1 MDKALD
7 RVSPYK
13 RARILSGEDSLP
25 AGDQWKKSGLF
36 TKTFSKEKRESIQ
49 RSLIS
54 VRVFMHH
61 ACIGGIN
68 I

>member
-1 MDKALD
+1 M
-7 RVSPYK
+7 SPYK
-13 RARILSGEDSLP
+13 RARIISGDDALP
-25 AGDQWKKSGLF
+25 AGDQWKKSGLH
-36 TKTFSKEKRESIQ
+36 TKTFGPEKREMIQ